1 MPGRPDRAE
10 VHELLMQLDRLE
22 EIREDLLDLGVSTLA
37 EIEAWIG
44 ELNRRLDTL
53 EGETGERD
61 EHDVEREPH
70 AN

>member
-1 MPGRPDRAE
+1 MPARPDE
-10 VHELLMQLDRLE
+10 PEIHELLLQLDRLE
-22 EIREDLLDLGVSTLA
+22 EIREDLLDLGVSTLT
-37 EIEAWIG
+37 EIEARID
-44 ELNRRLDTL
+44 ELNRQLDML